1 MHSGVNACSRASYL
15 KRHQQVLTGE
25 KTDKV
30 SLSGKLFTASE
41 TSTQAQEGVCA
52 GEKLYNCSS
61 CGMNFSTSIYL
72 LAHKKKHCQT

>member
-1 MHSGVNACSRASYL
+1 MHSGLNACTRVSYL
-15 KRHQQVLTGE
+15 KRHQQIITGE
-25 KTDKV
+25 NMDKV
-30 SLSGKLFTASE
+30 SLGGKLFTASE
-41 TSTQAQEGVCA
+41 TSAQTQGVRA